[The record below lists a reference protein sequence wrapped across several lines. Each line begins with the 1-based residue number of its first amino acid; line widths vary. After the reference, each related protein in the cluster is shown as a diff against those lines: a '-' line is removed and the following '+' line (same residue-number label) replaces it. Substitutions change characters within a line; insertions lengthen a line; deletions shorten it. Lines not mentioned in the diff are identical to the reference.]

1 MDDHKLRV
9 FCTVAETKS
18 FSKASEIIHLTQ
30 PAVSLQVQALEEIY
44 ETKLFDRSGGSVTL
58 TPAGELLY
66 NYAKE
71 ILGLY
76 ASARKDIN
84 AMVGLVKGN
93 LSVGASSTIGNY
105 LLPSAIV
112 SFRRSHPRIKTNLL
126 IGNTKLVIE
135 KLLAGEVDVGLV
147 EGEVSKHNLVVEKLI
162 PDMLVVIMSPDHDWA
177 KRKSISVS
185 ELVKEPVIMREEGSG
200 TRQMIEKCLK
210 DNKVDTAELPV
221 SLVLGS
227 TEAIKTA
234 VEDGL
239 GVSIL
244 SAWAVRKEIQA
255 GTLVASHFKDAR
267 FQRHFSL
274 VKRKKGFS
282 SHTLEEFLEFLK
294 IYLSGDPL
302 GKTT

>member
-1 MDDHKLRV
+1 MDDHKLKV

-58 TPAGELLY
+58 TPSGEMLY

-84 AMVGLVKGN
+84 AMMGLVKGN

-105 LLPSAIV
+105 LLPSVIV
-112 SFRRSHPRIKTNLL
+112 AFKKTHPRIKTNL
-126 IGNTKLVIE
+126 IVGNTKLIAE
-135 KLLAGEVDVGLV
+135 KLMSGEVDIGLV
-147 EGEVSKHNLVVEKLI
+147 EGEVAKHNLVVEKLI
-162 PDMLVVIMSPDHDWA
+162 PDELVVIMSPDHDWA
-177 KRKSISVS
+177 KRKKISVS
-185 ELVKEPVIMREEGSG
+185 ELVKEPLVMREEGSG

-210 DNKVDTAELPV
+210 ENKIDTSALSV
-221 SLVLGS
+221 SLFLGS

-239 GVSIL
+239 GVSII
-244 SAWAVRKEIQA
+244 SAWAARKEIQA
-255 GTLVASHFKDAR
+255 GTLVAAHFSDAR
-267 FQRHFSL
+267 FARHFSL
-274 VKRKKGFS
+274 IKRKKGFS
-282 SHTLEEFLEFLK
+282 SHTLEEFLEFLR
-294 IYLSGDPL
+294 IFLSGEPL
-302 GKTT
+302 ARL